1 MSNGPRH
8 DVAIAIHV
16 SVALCGGP
24 QHSGNVTRDRGLLGE
39 NSDGPGF
46 PRWVD
51 QSSIL
56 AGAWSPLTNRQLLTR
71 SSLPKNHDK
80 ERAFSRSRRSS
91 SLSDFGLLTEFR
103 RP

>member
-8 DVAIAIHV
+8 DVAIAMHV
-16 SVALCGGP
+16 SVTLCDGP

-39 NSDGPGF
+39 NNDCPGF
-46 PRWVD
+46 ARWVD

-56 AGAWSPLTNRQLLTR
+56 AGAWSPLITN
-71 SSLPKNHDK
+71 SLFTPQKQKK
-80 ERAFSRSRRSS
+80 ERVLLRSRRSS